1 MTLEDFFTLTEMK
14 DGLTVP
20 SRVHELL
27 AVMQKEK
34 DCTVKNFGDAPRQ
47 WAAVGSTIAATENR
61 DCLDLFIQLD
71 GLWFVDRWLK
81 EALNYSTSDG
91 FIEESITALL
101 RAIEKLQ
108 INKTR
113 SLSSGIWTSV
123 NNLIDH
129 SSSRVQDR
137 ARALFDSWKQ
147 DEDSNESK
155 HDSQNVQGV
164 DAVDAISCDTITTKN
179 ILLKGSDGIK
189 RCTTEP
195 STAGDTQSRSLTHS
209 ELEREQNV
217 ELHNSKSVTHA
228 GVDHENW
235 GSRSAAEADSVLS
248 NCNQGSTSLKEKT
261 SNGYVEGAASSETR
275 TSVGQDGQG
284 TGPESDVINI
294 SSNLCDKASSI
305 ASACTKL
312 VSGINPTYD
321 ATNIQVIKADPG
333 LQKNFNA
340 KEGDKSRCA
349 SVSDGD
355 GTAVAAPEVSTND
368 KLDNS
373 DCNPSTSKLIP
384 KGDETGSRKSGVSKA
399 KSLLEDTEPDEDESK
414 HSSDGDEELGG
425 SYGFSKS
432 VFDTQ
437 SSFSTNRRKSD
448 FELEYGIVD
457 ALEVARQVAQEVE
470 REVGDYRE
478 PSDTSSEKII
488 GSHNEQPESPDSIS
502 GKQYNQALQASPGE
516 AREVHD
522 SNQVNTA
529 GKDNNELESSQV
541 TEAAREPEVIEKGFC
556 GFDLN
561 EEVSSED
568 VDRPADLVSAPVSIV
583 SVSRPA
589 AASASPAAPLHFEGT
604 LGWKGSAAT
613 SAFRPASPRKV
624 PEGDNSIETGAT
636 SNSGKQRQDW
646 LDIDLNVSEN
656 GDEKGMDLMLGRQ
669 PTMLPFFQRGESS
682 SNACTGKSERAN
694 LDLNLTSDEGETPAS
709 TSRRQEGLFFLRNG
723 HRSPSPASSS
733 SSLRPSLRNFDLND
747 RPIFLNDTSDHRLYR
762 GESSQSFNLYGGSRQ
777 GDPVISIMGAK
788 VEVGAR
794 PEVSR
799 KDFFPQTPSFSVP
812 NGKPLDP
819 AFDTNMARMGVMGMI
834 PTVPYASSPVFG
846 YNGFAASPAMSLSS
860 SMYGPGGPIPYMVD
874 SRGAPVLPQMVGSA
888 SAIPPYSQPPFIMNM
903 GAAPL
908 SLNGAGPSRTNFDLN
923 SGFPIDGGSNGGLRQ
938 FFVTNQPR
946 SFEEHLRA
954 NPQASSSSGM
964 SGGKRKE
971 PEGGWEPYSLH
982 YKQPQPPW
990 R

>member
-1 MTLEDFFTLTEMK
+1 MK

-228 GVDHENW
+228 G
-235 GSRSAAEADSVLS
+235 ADSVLS

-305 ASACTKL
+305 ASA
-312 VSGINPTYD
+312 YD

-384 KGDETGSRKSGVSKA
+384 KDDERRDVWNILGDETGSRKSGVSKA

-502 GKQYNQALQASPGE
+502 GKQSEADNQALQASPGE

-656 GDEKGMDLMLGRQ
+656 GDEKGMDLMLGR
-669 PTMLPFFQRGESS
+669 RGESS

-812 NGKPLDP
+812 N
-819 AFDTNMARMGVMGMI
+819 
-834 PTVPYASSPVFG
+834 
-846 YNGFAASPAMSLSS
+846 ASPAMSLSS

-946 SFEEHLRA
+946 SFEEHLR
-954 NPQASSSSGM
+954 